1 MKLNQLPKTT
11 EGKKK
16 RVGRGYGSG
25 KGGHTVGRG
34 AKGTKARSKVP
45 LTFEGTKIKKSFL
58 RKIPLQRG
66 KGKFKPLKHGPM
78 IVNVKYLNLL
88 PKGTEVDLKAL
99 IKKGLVEEKNG
110 KRYGV
115 KILGDGELKVAL
127 KVKLP
132 CSKGAAK
139 KIEKA
144 GGKVVAPAPKPVKKS
159 VKKTVKKVSS
169 KKKTDKK

>member
-1 MKLNQLPKTT
+1 MKLDQLPRTT
-11 EGKKK
+11 QGKKK

-34 AKGTKARSKVP
+34 AKGIKARGKVP

-66 KGKFKPLKHGPM
+66 KGKFKSLKPGPVV
-78 IVNVKYLNLL
+78 VNLKYLNLL
-88 PKGTEVDLKAL
+88 SKGTEVDLKTL
-99 IKKGLVEEKNG
+99 VKKGLVAEKNA
-110 KRYGV
+110 KQGV

-127 KVKLP
+127 KVRLP

-144 GGKVVAPAPKPVKKS
+144 GGKVLSSVAKRVKKTAKASVKKKPVKKES
-159 VKKTVKKVSS
+159 QKK
-169 KKKTDKK
+169 